1 MREESF
7 AYVTHEVR
15 VVFGAGSVSRLGAEL
30 DRAGHRRVLLLRTP
44 GRANDQQQM
53 AELLGSRLAGTFDR
67 ARLHVPV
74 EVVADARSVLDQVQ
88 PDALLAWGGG
98 SAIGLGKALA
108 FETRLPLTAVVTTYS
123 GSEMTAIWGKSD
135 GERKHTY
142 RDAHVAPSLV
152 VYDADLT
159 PGLSPTTSASSGMN
173 AIAHCVEALYAPE
186 YGPVVGWFAEE
197 GIRRM
202 ARALPAVVANG
213 TDREAR
219 ADALMGA
226 HCAGRSLD
234 MTSMGLHHKLA
245 HIMGGSFHL
254 PHAEA
259 HAALLP
265 WVTAWN
271 AAGAPDAMARI
282 AAALGVVDAAA
293 GLLELSRR
301 IGIKPLSALGF
312 TAGDIARAGDI
323 ATSLTFPNPRPVD
336 AEGVR
341 WILERALHGMEPA

>member
-1 MREESF
+1 MTGSF

-15 VVFGAGSVSRLGAEL
+15 VVFGAGSASRLREEL
-30 DRAGHRRVLLLRTP
+30 ERAGHRRVLLLRTA
-44 GRANDQQQM
+44 GRAGDQGRV
-53 AELLGSRLAGTFDR
+53 ADLLGGLLAGTYDR

-74 EVVADARSVLDQVQ
+74 EVVDDARALLDAVK

-108 FETRLPLTAVVTTYS
+108 FDTKLPLAAVVTTYS
-123 GSEMTAIWGKSD
+123 GSEMTAIWGRSD
-135 GERKHTY
+135 GARKHTY
-142 RDAHVAPSLV
+142 RDAHVAPRLV
-152 VYDADLT
+152 LYDPDLT
-159 PGLSPTTSASSGMN
+159 MGLPPEVSAPSGMN
-173 AIAHCVEALYAPE
+173 AIAHCVEAAYAPE
-186 YGPVVGWFAEE
+186 YGPVVGWFAED
-197 GIRRM
+197 GIRRL
-202 ARALPAVVANG
+202 ARSLPIVVANPM
-213 TDREAR
+213 DRDAR

-271 AAGAPDAMARI
+271 APGAPGAMARI
-282 AAALGVVDAAA
+282 ATALGATDAAS
-293 GLLELSRR
+293 GLLDLSRR
-301 IGIKPLSALGF
+301 IGIKPLAAFGF
-312 TAGDIARAGDI
+312 TAGDITRAAEL
-323 ATSLTFPNPRPVD
+323 ATALSFPNPRPVD
-336 AEGVR
+336 ADGVR
-341 WILERALHGMEPA
+341 WILERALHGSEPA